1 MTVTVPWRTL
11 AGLSGQPGNLC
22 WLGPVTPSTARMLAT
37 TAAADPACE
46 WRVIVVGTAGQA
58 VAVTR
63 LRRRAHPAAVP
74 AHGLI
79 SRFTL
84 TVPIEILTGGT
95 PPAGLDLE
103 SLGALG
109 QVLGRA
115 WQAARDA
122 ATCAAAERECAA
134 PAGTCT
140 HQLASSFYR
149 PPGRLHDFV
158 VARDQTCRFPRCRQP
173 AGRGDLDHTIA
184 YENGG
189 ATCSCNLGALCRRHH
204 RLKQRRRWQLEQSA
218 PGVLTWTTPAGRCYT
233 VTPDPHPA

>member
-1 MTVTVPWRTL
+1 
-11 AGLSGQPGNLC
+11 
-22 WLGPVTPSTARMLAT
+22 MLAR

-58 VAVTR
+58 IAVTR
-63 LRRRAHPAAVP
+63 LRRSARRSPGP
-74 AHGLI
+74 AHSLI

-84 TVPIEILTGGT
+84 TVPIQILNGGT
-95 PPAGLDLE
+95 PPAAADLE

-122 ATCAAAERECAA
+122 ATCEAAERECAA

-140 HQLASSFYR
+140 HQQASPSYR
-149 PPGRLHDFV
+149 PSSRLHDFV

-173 AGRGDLDHTIA
+173 AGRGDLDHTVA

-204 RLKQRRRWQLEQSA
+204 RLKQRRRWHLEQSE
-218 PGVLTWTTPAGRCYT
+218 PGVLTWTTPAGRRYT
-233 VTPDPHPA
+233 ATPDPHPA